1 MLLPPDAD
9 LNFKHVLM
17 TFNPCQ
23 MSPKERHLHTFQP
36 SFCQPLAKKSEEKT
50 NNVTFF
56 FCSHRF
62 SFRKTGKFDVFLANM
77 TFNREGKTYIIC
89 PIFVKIFCS
98 RNQKKSLGNYPLQK
112 TVKNRETSELECLFF
127 VDEKMPKGKGTRI
140 RVERDEERS
149 RRAKSKRRM
158 TPFLKH
164 FLRSSCWVWNDV
176 FLTCRKQRLECVAQ
190 LVIT

>member
-1 MLLPPDAD
+1 MFWWLST
-9 LNFKHVLM
+9 HVKCHQRRDICIL
-17 TFNPCQ
+17 FNHHFANHWPKSRRRKPT
-23 MSPKERHLHTFQP
+23 MSLSFSVPIDFP
-36 SFCQPLAKKSEEKT
+36 SEKQASLT
-50 NNVTFF
+50 YFWQI
-56 FCSHRF
+56 C
-62 SFRKTGKFDVFLANM
+62 